1 MMFYLDL
8 TPFRLA
14 GKKRDEEARK
24 LFQQEVDHIILR
36 LICVRGVAP
45 TLVDS
50 PEWKELMA
58 KLNPRY
64 HPSSSTTFVNN
75 YIPKEAVAVRQSQ
88 LAELKKHNNLTLT
101 FDGMSTREP
110 QSLYTVH
117 ATTPS
122 RETYFLDGYE
132 DSTSRHTINWVK
144 EKLFKTINEIGAEK
158 WAAVCSDSTAVT
170 KNSRKEIVMCIPTML
185 DFNNVCHHLHNTIK
199 NITTLECFRWMIS
212 LLKAIVKHFSKST
225 ISVAHLRKERRVE
238 GDDHTVNGLQ
248 KIGKTRFGTHW
259 SAAVSLQQ
267 CLANIKTL
275 VENKIVKFKN
285 KKAHDVFM
293 DWSLFGRLGHD
304 LETYITIV
312 GPFIRS
318 LWSLEASHANASDVF
333 LFWLAIGASL
343 KDLVQKDDRT
353 RPGNIPVSLMHDVI
367 AIYNRR
373 WKEFFRNDVY
383 FTAFALDP
391 RYPTSDFVIK
401 PVVAAPAIV
410 IPPQNPTKILACA
423 RRPLPHPRAYNRVKE
438 SLKPMLRAMLDRCK
452 MNPHA
457 TDAFSQTVREYGPT
471 GTVDELRLQID
482 AFWRQEHPFNRP
494 MKDGNT
500 LAWWQAFEHHPG
512 AQVLAALAVKI
523 FSALVNSMP
532 DEQTGSTFTW
542 LNSPTRGNQNAQTLI
557 DMVRIG
563 QWYKDHARAHTAEKI
578 PFRPT
583 VKFRDIDKDLLAT
596 ITSAGTRPLS
606 SGDPAP
612 NALIY
617 DSDEGNDSDDVSES
631 GDEPGKFRSVFAGTT
646 VEVDDDIDLNNP
658 FFLDL
663 ISPVPIVQPTSTIH
677 TPRACVQPAARGG
690 DPDWDW

>member
-1 MMFYLDL
+1 MSEVETPRKILPPNLRQEAIEASKEGSLGAQIGAAYQPDMDDVLLQSDLSHTRPQKRKAQQTLDL
-8 TPFRLA
+8 TPFCLA

-24 LFQQEVDHIILR
+24 LFQQEVDHIILH
-36 LICVRGVAP
+36 LICVCGVAP

-58 KLNPRY
+58 KLSPRY
-64 HPSSSTTFVNN
+64 HPSLSTTFVNN

-170 KNSRKEIVMCIPTML
+170 KNSCKEIVMCIPMML
-185 DFNNVCHHLHNTIK
+185 DFNDVCHHLHNTIK

-225 ISVAHLRKERRVE
+225 ISVAHLRKERQVE

-248 KIGKTRFGTHW
+248 KIGKTHFGTHR

-267 CLANIKTL
+267 CLTNIKTL
-275 VENKIVKFKN
+275 VENKIVKFK
-285 KKAHDVFM
+285 
-293 DWSLFGRLGHD
+293 
-304 LETYITIV
+304 
-312 GPFIRS
+312 
-318 LWSLEASHANASDVF
+318 
-333 LFWLAIGASL
+333 
-343 KDLVQKDDRT
+343 
-353 RPGNIPVSLMHDVI
+353 
-367 AIYNRR
+367 
-373 WKEFFRNDVY
+373 
-383 FTAFALDP
+383 
-391 RYPTSDFVIK
+391 
-401 PVVAAPAIV
+401 
-410 IPPQNPTKILACA
+410 
-423 RRPLPHPRAYNRVKE
+423 
-438 SLKPMLRAMLDRCK
+438 
-452 MNPHA
+452 
-457 TDAFSQTVREYGPT
+457 TVWEYGPT
-471 GTVDELRLQID
+471 CTVDELHLQID

-500 LAWWQAFEHHPG
+500 LAWWQAFKHHPG

-523 FSALVNSMP
+523 FSVLVNSMP
-532 DEQTGSTFTW
+532 DERTGSTFTW
-542 LNSPTRGNQNAQTLI
+542 LNSPTCGNQNAQTLI

-563 QWYKDHARAHTAEKI
+563 QWYKDHAQVHTAEKI
-578 PFRPT
+578 PFRPM
-583 VKFRDIDKDLLAT
+583 VKFRDIDKDLPAT

-606 SGDPAP
+606 SGDPAA

-617 DSDEGNDSDDVSES
+617 DSNEGNDSDNILES
-631 GDEPGKFRSVFAGTT
+631 GDEPGKFRSMFAGTT

-677 TPRACVQPAARGG
+677 APRACVQPVARGG
-690 DPDWDW
+690 DLDWDW

>member
-1 MMFYLDL
+1 
-8 TPFRLA
+8 
-14 GKKRDEEARK
+14 
-24 LFQQEVDHIILR
+24 
-36 LICVRGVAP
+36 
-45 TLVDS
+45 
-50 PEWKELMA
+50 
-58 KLNPRY
+58 
-64 HPSSSTTFVNN
+64 
-75 YIPKEAVAVRQSQ
+75 
-88 LAELKKHNNLTLT
+88 
-101 FDGMSTREP
+101 
-110 QSLYTVH
+110 
-117 ATTPS
+117 
-122 RETYFLDGYE
+122 
-132 DSTSRHTINWVK
+132 
-144 EKLFKTINEIGAEK
+144 
-158 WAAVCSDSTAVT
+158 
-170 KNSRKEIVMCIPTML
+170 
-185 DFNNVCHHLHNTIK
+185 
-199 NITTLECFRWMIS
+199 
-212 LLKAIVKHFSKST
+212 
-225 ISVAHLRKERRVE
+225 
-238 GDDHTVNGLQ
+238 
-248 KIGKTRFGTHW
+248 
-259 SAAVSLQQ
+259 
-267 CLANIKTL
+267 
-275 VENKIVKFKN
+275 
-285 KKAHDVFM
+285 M